1 MRKEIDRVFSTVVAF
16 LWCDG
21 GAALVT
27 VLLHFHSL
35 MCSSH
40 FCRVRVTSPS
50 SQSHLKFFE
59 SSQCQSHDLV
69 ESEPSHKN
77 CWVASSHWFARLSQ
91 CRVTWNFTFFLRRF
105 FAMKWHLT
113 CYKMAPDR
121 LENGAQHAMKWR
133 PISWKMVPNVVL
145 TSLIASYLCLV
156 GLFSVCIFLV
166 SFTLSRFKKSSP
178 TLLQVLQPLS

>member
-1 MRKEIDRVFSTVVAF
+1 MWWRRSTCDRFVALSFIDVFESF
-16 LWCDG
+16 L
-21 GAALVT
+21 
-27 VLLHFHSL
+27 
-35 MCSSH
+35 
-40 FCRVRVTSPS
+40 S
-50 SQSHLKFFE
+50 SQSHKPFE
-59 SSQCQSHDLV
+59 SESSKIFRVESVSESWLGRV